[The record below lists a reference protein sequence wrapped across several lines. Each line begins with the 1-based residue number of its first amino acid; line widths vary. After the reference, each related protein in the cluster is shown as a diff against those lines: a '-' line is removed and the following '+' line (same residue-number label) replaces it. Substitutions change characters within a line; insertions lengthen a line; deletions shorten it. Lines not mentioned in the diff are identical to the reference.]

1 MYAVLKNKE
10 SSRVKNFKKEVEGK
24 KILVGVFG
32 CERVKAF
39 ISNLTRKQKIALCI
53 IPILFIILILLI
65 FMPTSPISMQEDG
78 EQIVYQDSIDIGS
91 IVSNVSSPISSIKT
105 FTNEYSDESSLI
117 LSELGVDMQ
126 SIASYSANVDTRYE
140 SAHAIVIV
148 RPKVEYY
155 TECKKA
161 LANYIARKQR
171 ELNTLNNISGSD
183 TYKGFYQ
190 TSLNSLIY
198 EHGEYLILVMEDNEQ
213 SISEKIIQDIDKN
226 LSGNT

>member
-1 MYAVLKNKE
+1 M
-10 SSRVKNFKKEVEGK
+10 KNFKKKVVSK
-24 KILVGVFG
+24 KNLVGVFG
-32 CERVKAF
+32 RERVKAF

-53 IPILFIILILLI
+53 IPVLFIMLILLI
-65 FMPTSPISMQEDG
+65 FIPTSPISMQNDKDE
-78 EQIVYQDSIDIGS
+78 IIYQDNIDIGS
-91 IVSNVSSPISSIKT
+91 IVSSIASPISDIKT

-117 LSELGVDMQ
+117 LSELEIDMQ

-148 RPKVEYY
+148 RPKSEYY

-171 ELNTLNNISGSD
+171 ELNTLNNMSGSD
-183 TYKGFYQ
+183 TYKDFYQ
-190 TSLNSLIY
+190 ISLNSLIY

-226 LSGNT
+226 LSDNT

>member
-1 MYAVLKNKE
+1 M
-10 SSRVKNFKKEVEGK
+10 KNFKKKVVSK
-24 KILVGVFG
+24 KILMGVFG

-39 ISNLTRKQKIALCI
+39 ILNLTRKQKMALCI
-53 IPILFIILILLI
+53 IPLLLIMLILLI
-65 FMPTSPISMQEDG
+65 FIPTSPISMQNDKDE
-78 EQIVYQDSIDIGS
+78 IVYQDNIDIGS
-91 IVSNVSSPISSIKT
+91 IVSNISSPISDIKT

-117 LSELGVDMQ
+117 LSELEIDMQ

-171 ELNTLNNISGSD
+171 ELNTLNSMSGSD
-183 TYKGFYQ
+183 TYKDFYQ
-190 TSLNSLIY
+190 ISLNSLIY

-226 LSGNT
+226 LSDNT